1 MTHKSRQSYP
11 TEKALRLRGAYRKLH
26 KGVIGGVQWHAA
38 RRAGR
43 GGGGQGAGIR
53 RGARRLTE
61 VMAKVTRV

>member
-1 MTHKSRQSYP
+1 MQREGP
-11 TEKALRLRGAYRKLH
+11 
-26 KGVIGGVQWHAA
+26 GG
-38 RRAGR
+38 